1 MNKDAQSAKAWNAH
15 WPEHLDAMTA
25 APDHHALLLE
35 NDKVRVLESLL
46 GPGEST
52 PVHTHR
58 WPSAQYVIGLS
69 DFVRRDG
76 NGNVMLDTRE
86 AGSLPAAGTVFWSL
100 PLEPHS
106 VTNVGD
112 SDIRVISVEIK
123 E

>member
-1 MNKDAQSAKAWNAH
+1 MTGDLTVVQTEEPK

-25 APDHHALLLE
+25 APNHHALLLE
-35 NDKVRVLESLL
+35 NDRVRVLDSLL
-46 GPGEST
+46 RPGEST

-58 WPSAQYVIGLS
+58 WPSAQYIIGLS

-76 NGNVMLDTRE
+76 NGSVLLDTRE
-86 AGSLPAAGTVFWSL
+86 AGSLPAPGTAFWSL

-112 SDIRVISVEIK
+112 GDIRVISVEIK

>member
-1 MNKDAQSAKAWNAH
+1 MNNDAPSPKVIDTN

-35 NDKVRVLESLL
+35 NDKVRVLDSLL
-46 GPGEST
+46 RPGEST

-58 WPSAQYVIGLS
+58 WPSVQYIIGLS
-69 DFVRRDG
+69 DFVRRHG
-76 NGNVMLDTRE
+76 NGSVLLDTRE
-86 AGSLPAAGTVFWSL
+86 VGELPTPGSAFWSH